1 MKWKLEHAF
10 EEVSMSSSKYTK
22 LVKNTALFAIGN
34 FSTKILTFLIVPLYT
49 YVLTTEEYGRI
60 DLFTTTISFLVPIVT
75 LQVQEAMIRYL
86 VGKEIDE
93 HTAVSNCWAIYL
105 CGTIIL
111 IALFPL
117 YKLYF
122 KTTFLALFFTVLL
135 LCNSFNSIFTH
146 YLRAVGKNVAY
157 TIKGIVGTAVLLS
170 LNILFLV
177 VLKLGMMGY
186 LYSMLVSQIV
196 GVSYLLIIG
205 QLWNKLNFK
214 YLEKNWIKKMLMFS
228 IPIIPNSLMWWVMSA
243 GDKYI
248 INYFLGDSAN
258 GIYSLSLKIPTIIT
272 LFYSIFFQAW
282 QMSAIEENNADGR
295 SQFYETVYKLTNALL
310 AGMIACIIVGIKP
323 LYVLIMSERFA
334 PAWIYVPILALATAF
349 SCQSS
354 FFGVVYTTS
363 EKTRKAFVTTA
374 LGAAMN
380 VFFNFLFIRPLGLQ
394 GVAIGTCLG
403 YVVISLIR
411 ARDCQ
416 KEIHMSF
423 DLARTVI
430 AIVIL
435 TIQSVVTISLGN
447 IEIAIAGTISILAII
462 LLYRLEVMEI
472 LSKAFAMVKRK

>member
-1 MKWKLEHAF
+1 MG
-10 EEVSMSSSKYTK
+10 SSKYTK

-60 DLFTTTISFLVPIVT
+60 DLFTTTISFLIPIVT

-86 VGKEIDE
+86 LGKEIDD
-93 HTAVSNCWAIYL
+93 HTAVSNCWATYL
-105 CGTIIL
+105 CGAIL
-111 IALFPL
+111 SIAIFPL
-117 YKLYF
+117 YKIYF
-122 KTTFLALFFTVLL
+122 KTTFLALFFTLLL

-146 YLRAVGKNVAY
+146 YLRAIGKNIAY
-157 TIKGIVGTAVLLS
+157 TIKGIVDTTVLLS
-170 LNILFLV
+170 LNVVFLV

-186 LYSMLVSQIV
+186 LYSMLASQTV
-196 GVSYLLIIG
+196 GVFYLLIIG
-205 QLWNKLNFK
+205 QLWNKLNFRS
-214 YLEKNWIKKMLMFS
+214 LEKDWLKKMLLFS
-228 IPIIPNSLMWWVMSA
+228 IPLIPNSLMWWVMSA

-282 QMSAIEENNADGR
+282 QMSAIEENNAEGR
-295 SQFYETVYKLTNALL
+295 RQFYETVYKLTNALL
-310 AGMIACIIVGIKP
+310 AGMIACIIVCIKP

-334 PAWIYVPILALATAF
+334 PAWSFVPILALGTAF
-349 SCQSS
+349 NCQSS

-374 LGAAMN
+374 LGAIMN

-403 YVVISLIR
+403 YVVVSLIR

-423 DLARTVI
+423 DIARTAV
-430 AIVIL
+430 AIVLL
-435 TIQSVVTISLGN
+435 TVQSVVTILFGN
-447 IEIAIAGTISILAII
+447 VEIAIAGVVSICAII
-462 LLYRLEVMEI
+462 VLYRTEVEEI
-472 LSKAFAMVKRK
+472 VSKAVAMVKGR

>member
-1 MKWKLEHAF
+1 MG
-10 EEVSMSSSKYTK
+10 SSKYTK
-22 LVKNTALFAIGN
+22 LVKNTAIFAIGN

-75 LQVQEAMIRYL
+75 LQVQEALIRYL
-86 VGKEIDE
+86 LGREIDE
-93 HTAVSNCWAIYL
+93 QTAVSNCWATYL
-105 CGTIIL
+105 CGSIISL
-111 IALFPL
+111 CLFPL

-122 KTTFLALFFTVLL
+122 KTVFLAIFFTVLL
-135 LCNSFNSIFTH
+135 LCNAFNSIFTH
-146 YLRAVGKNVAY
+146 YLRAVGKNIAY
-157 TIKGIVGTAVLLS
+157 TIKGIVGTTVLLS
-170 LNILFLV
+170 LNVLFLV
-177 VLKLGMMGY
+177 VFKHGMMGY
-186 LYSMLVSQIV
+186 LYSLLVSQID
-196 GVSYLLIIG
+196 GVLYLLIIG

-214 YLEKNWIKKMLMFS
+214 SLDKDWLKKMLVFS
-228 IPIIPNSLMWWVMSA
+228 IPLIPNSLMWWVMSA

-282 QMSAIEENNADGR
+282 QMSAIEENNAEGR
-295 SQFYETVYKLTNALL
+295 RQFYETVYKLTNALL

-334 PAWIYVPILALATAF
+334 PAWIYVPILAVATAF
-349 SCQSS
+349 NCQSS

-363 EKTRKAFVTTA
+363 EKTKKAFGTTA

-380 VFFNFLFIRPLGLQ
+380 VFFNFLLIKPLGLQ

-403 YVVISLIR
+403 YVVVCLIR

-423 DLARTVI
+423 DFVRTLLAI
-430 AIVIL
+430 IIV
-435 TIQSVVTISLGN
+435 TIQSIITVTRGN
-447 IEIAIAGTISILAII
+447 IEIGVAGVISIGAII
-462 LLYRLEVMEI
+462 ILYRTEVKEI
-472 LSKAFAMVKRK
+472 LSKALKMIKR

>member
-1 MKWKLEHAF
+1 
-10 EEVSMSSSKYTK
+10 MSSSKYTK

-86 VGKEIDE
+86 LGKEIDDS
-93 HTAVSNCWAIYL
+93 TAVSNCWATYL
-105 CGTIIL
+105 CGAL
-111 IALFPL
+111 LSIALFPL

-122 KTTFLALFFTVLL
+122 KTTFLAMFFTVLL

-146 YLRAVGKNVAY
+146 YLRAIGKNIAY
-157 TIKGIVGTAVLLS
+157 TIKGIVDTTVLLS
-170 LNILFLV
+170 LNVVFLV

-186 LYSMLVSQIV
+186 LYSMLTSQIV
-196 GVSYLLIIG
+196 GVFYLLIIG
-205 QLWNKLNFK
+205 QLWNKLNFRS
-214 YLEKNWIKKMLMFS
+214 LEKEWLKKMLMFS
-228 IPIIPNSLMWWVMSA
+228 IPLIPNSLMWWVMSA

-272 LFYSIFFQAW
+272 LFYSIFYQAW
-282 QMSAIEENNADGR
+282 QMSAIEENNTEGR
-295 SQFYETVYKLTNALL
+295 RQFYEAVYKLTNALL

-334 PAWIYVPILALATAF
+334 PAWIYVPVLALGTAF
-349 SCQSS
+349 NCQSS

-403 YVVISLIR
+403 YVVVSLIR

-430 AIVIL
+430 AIVLL

-447 IEIAIAGTISILAII
+447 IEIAVAGVISIVAVI
-462 LLYRLEVMEI
+462 LLYRVEVIEI

>member
-1 MKWKLEHAF
+1 
-10 EEVSMSSSKYTK
+10 MSSSKYTK

-49 YVLTTEEYGRI
+49 YFLTTEEYGRI

-86 VGKEIDE
+86 LGKEIDE
-93 HTAVSNCWAIYL
+93 YTAVSNCWAAYL
-105 CGTIIL
+105 CGAMIS

-157 TIKGIVGTAVLLS
+157 TIEGIVGTAVLLS
-170 LNILFLV
+170 LNVLFLV

-205 QLWNKLNFK
+205 QLWNKLNFR
-214 YLEKNWIKKMLMFS
+214 YLEKDWLKKMLSFS
-228 IPIIPNSLMWWVMSA
+228 IPLIPNSLMWWVMSA

-282 QMSAIEENNADGR
+282 QMSAIEENNTEDR
-295 SQFYETVYKLTNALL
+295 KQFYETVYKLTNALL

-334 PAWIYVPILALATAF
+334 PAWVYVPILALATAF
-349 SCQSS
+349 NCQSS

-403 YVVISLIR
+403 YVVVSLIR

-423 DLARTVI
+423 DISRTAI

-447 IEIAIAGTISILAII
+447 IEIAVAGVISIGAII
-462 LLYRLEVMEI
+462 LLYRVEVREI
-472 LSKAFAMVKRK
+472 LSKALAMVKR